1 MALKDSIL
9 TRIAVDD
16 DKSKVE
22 TVNPFDG
29 EVASVHR
36 TMRAIVGQPI
46 PALAVYHYLIDI
58 VFIVVQMLIDLTPT
72 VDGDVVFA
80 REASHY

>member
-1 MALKDSIL
+1 M
-9 TRIAVDD
+9 DD
-16 DKSKVE
+16 DKGKVE

-29 EVASVHR
+29 EAASVHR
-36 TMRAIVGQPI
+36 MMRAIVGQPI

-58 VFIVVQMLIDLTPT
+58 VFIVVQMFINLTPT
-72 VDGDVVFA
+72 ADGDVMFA